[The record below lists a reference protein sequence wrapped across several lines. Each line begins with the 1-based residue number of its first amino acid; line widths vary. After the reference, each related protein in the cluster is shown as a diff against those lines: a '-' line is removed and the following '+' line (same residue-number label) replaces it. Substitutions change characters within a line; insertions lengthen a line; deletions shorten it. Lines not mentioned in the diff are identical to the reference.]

1 MGDFMDPFQTFL
13 DSGFSVCVAIYLL
26 YERSKFNA
34 KITESLTEISTTM
47 KIITDNIIKKG

>member
-1 MGDFMDPFQTFL
+1 MDPFQTFL
-13 DSGFSVCVAIYLL
+13 DSGFSVCVSIYLL

-47 KIITDNIIKKG
+47 KIITENIKKGE